1 MTSCARPYPP
11 VRRHDALDDRKE
23 RRTPAAP
30 DGRPRPAGPRPAG
43 QRPSG
48 QRPAGQRP
56 PGQPPKKKKKRKL
69 KRKYRVLRGIYAAVV
84 ILAAIIVV
92 AFIALKISA
101 RAPEVPVDPDP
112 SATTQTETEPAP
124 GQTAGKHQRREQT
137 YTFLLA
143 CPDQASGNAD
153 AIMVVTYDVPNQKLG
168 MLSIPR
174 DTLVNKKNPKINSS
188 MHGGIENLQEVVS
201 DLLGI
206 PLDFYVKIDLNGF
219 VELVDAVDG
228 VDFDVPVEMYYNDPT
243 QDLNIFYQPGMQ
255 HLTGQQAMEVCRFR
269 HNADGTGYPLGDIQR
284 SETTRNMM
292 ITVAKKVLALNN
304 IVKITNYFDI
314 LQRNVETDLT
324 ASNITWFISQFL
336 NLDLNTGVTGSG
348 LPGDGNVTYKGTRYC
363 YELYPQESL
372 DIINATVN
380 PYTTPLTLD
389 DLNIFQ
395 AP

>member
-1 MTSCARPYPP
+1 M
-11 VRRHDALDDRKE
+11 DDHRE

-30 DGRPRPAGPRPAG
+30 DGRPRPAGQRPAG

-69 KRKYRVLRGIYAAVV
+69 KRKYRILRGIYAAVV
-84 ILAAIIVV
+84 VLAAIVVV
-92 AFIALKISA
+92 AFIALKLSA

-112 SATTQTETEPAP
+112 NAATQTDTEPAP
-124 GQTAGKHQRREQT
+124 GQTAGKHQRKEQT

-168 MLSIPR
+168 MLSVPR

-206 PLDFYVKIDLNGF
+206 PLDFYVEIDLNGF

-324 ASNITWFISQFL
+324 ASNITWFITQFL
-336 NLDLNTGVTGSG
+336 NIDLDTGVTGSS
-348 LPGDGNVTYKGTRYC
+348 LPGDGSVTYKGTRWC

-372 DIINATVN
+372 DVINATVN

>member
-1 MTSCARPYPP
+1 MQ
-11 VRRHDALDDRKE
+11 
-23 RRTPAAP
+23 RRTPATP

-69 KRKYRVLRGIYAAVV
+69 KRKYRILRGIYAAVV

-92 AFIALKISA
+92 AFLALKLSA

-112 SATTQTETEPAP
+112 NAATQTDTEPAP
-124 GQTAGKHQRREQT
+124 GQTAGKHQRKEQT

-206 PLDFYVKIDLNGF
+206 PLDFYVEIDLNGF

-324 ASNITWFISQFL
+324 ASNITWFIGQFL
-336 NLDLNTGVTGSG
+336 NIDLDTGVTGSG
-348 LPGDGNVTYKGTRYC
+348 LPGDGSVTYKGTRWC

>member
-1 MTSCARPYPP
+1 M
-11 VRRHDALDDRKE
+11 DDHMQ
-23 RRTPAAP
+23 RRTPATP

-69 KRKYRVLRGIYAAVV
+69 KRKYRILRGIYAAVV

-92 AFIALKISA
+92 AFIALKLSA
-101 RAPEVPVDPDP
+101 RAPDVSVDPDP
-112 SATTQTETEPAP
+112 NAATQTDTEPAP
-124 GQTAGKHQRREQT
+124 GQTAGKHQRKEQT

-206 PLDFYVKIDLNGF
+206 PLDFYVEIDLNGF
-219 VELVDAVDG
+219 VELVDAVGG
-228 VDFDVPVEMYYNDPT
+228 VDFDVPIEMYYNDPT

-255 HLTGQQAMEVCRFR
+255 HLTGQRAMEVCRFR

-324 ASNITWFISQFL
+324 ASNITWFIGQFL
-336 NLDLNTGVTGSG
+336 NVDLDTGVTGSG
-348 LPGDGNVTYKGTRYC
+348 LPGDGSVTYKGTRWC

-372 DIINATVN
+372 DVINATVN

>member
-1 MTSCARPYPP
+1 MQ
-11 VRRHDALDDRKE
+11 
-23 RRTPAAP
+23 RRTPATP

-43 QRPSG
+43 QRPRG

-69 KRKYRVLRGIYAAVV
+69 KRKYRILRGIYAAVV

-92 AFIALKISA
+92 AFIALKLSA
-101 RAPEVPVDPDP
+101 RAPDVSVDPDP
-112 SATTQTETEPAP
+112 NAATQTDTEPAP
-124 GQTAGKHQRREQT
+124 GQTAGKHQRKEQT

-206 PLDFYVKIDLNGF
+206 PLDFYVEIDLNGF
-219 VELVDAVDG
+219 VELVDAVGG
-228 VDFDVPVEMYYNDPT
+228 VDFDVPIEMYYNDPT

-324 ASNITWFISQFL
+324 ASNITWFIGQFL
-336 NLDLNTGVTGSG
+336 NVDLDTGVTGSG
-348 LPGDGNVTYKGTRYC
+348 LPGDGSVTYKGTRWC

-372 DIINATVN
+372 DVINATVN

>member
-1 MTSCARPYPP
+1 M
-11 VRRHDALDDRKE
+11 DDHMQ
-23 RRTPAAP
+23 RRTPATP

-43 QRPSG
+43 QRPHG

-69 KRKYRVLRGIYAAVV
+69 KRKYRILRGIYAAVV

-92 AFIALKISA
+92 AFIALKLSA
-101 RAPEVPVDPDP
+101 RAPDVSVDPDP
-112 SATTQTETEPAP
+112 NAATQTDTEPAP
-124 GQTAGKHQRREQT
+124 GQTAGKHQRKEQT

-206 PLDFYVKIDLNGF
+206 PLDFYVEIDLNGF
-219 VELVDAVDG
+219 VELVDAVGG
-228 VDFDVPVEMYYNDPT
+228 VDFDVPIEMYYNDPT

-255 HLTGQQAMEVCRFR
+255 RLTGQQAMEVCRFR

-324 ASNITWFISQFL
+324 ASNITWFIGQFL
-336 NLDLNTGVTGSG
+336 NVDLDTGVTGSG
-348 LPGDGNVTYKGTRYC
+348 LPGDGSVTYKGTRWC

-372 DIINATVN
+372 DVINATVN

>member
-1 MTSCARPYPP
+1 M
-11 VRRHDALDDRKE
+11 VRRHDALDDHMQ
-23 RRTPAAP
+23 RRTPATP

-69 KRKYRVLRGIYAAVV
+69 KRKYRILRGIYAAVV

-92 AFIALKISA
+92 AFIALKLSA
-101 RAPEVPVDPDP
+101 RAPDVSVDPDP
-112 SATTQTETEPAP
+112 NAATQTDTEPAP
-124 GQTAGKHQRREQT
+124 GQTAGKHQRKEQT

-206 PLDFYVKIDLNGF
+206 PLDFYVEIDLNGF
-219 VELVDAVDG
+219 VELVDAVGG
-228 VDFDVPVEMYYNDPT
+228 VDFDVPIEMYYNDPT

-304 IVKITNYFDI
+304 IEKITNYFDI

-324 ASNITWFISQFL
+324 ASNITWFIGQFL
-336 NLDLNTGVTGSG
+336 NVDLDTGVTGSG
-348 LPGDGNVTYKGTRYC
+348 LPGDGSVTYKGTRWC

-372 DIINATVN
+372 DVINATVN

>member
-1 MTSCARPYPP
+1 MQ
-11 VRRHDALDDRKE
+11 
-23 RRTPAAP
+23 RRTPATP

-69 KRKYRVLRGIYAAVV
+69 KRKYRILRGIYAAVV

-92 AFIALKISA
+92 AFIALKLSA
-101 RAPEVPVDPDP
+101 RAPDVPVDPGP
-112 SATTQTETEPAP
+112 NAATQTDTEPAP
-124 GQTAGKHQRREQT
+124 GQTAGKHQRKEQT

-219 VELVDAVDG
+219 VELVDAVGG

-336 NLDLNTGVTGSG
+336 NIDLNAGVTGSG
-348 LPGDGNVTYKGTRYC
+348 LPGDGSVTYKGTRWC

-372 DIINATVN
+372 DVINATVN

>member
-1 MTSCARPYPP
+1 MQ
-11 VRRHDALDDRKE
+11 
-23 RRTPAAP
+23 RRTPATP

-43 QRPSG
+43 QRPRG

-69 KRKYRVLRGIYAAVV
+69 KRKYRILRGIYAAVV

-92 AFIALKISA
+92 AFIALKLSA
-101 RAPEVPVDPDP
+101 RAPDVSVDPDP
-112 SATTQTETEPAP
+112 NAATQTDTEPAP
-124 GQTAGKHQRREQT
+124 GQTAGKHQRKEQT

-206 PLDFYVKIDLNGF
+206 PLDFYVEIDLNGF
-219 VELVDAVDG
+219 VELVDAVGG
-228 VDFDVPVEMYYNDPT
+228 VDFDVPIEMYYNDPT

-255 HLTGQQAMEVCRFR
+255 HLTGKQAMEVCRFR

-324 ASNITWFISQFL
+324 ASNITWFIGQFL
-336 NLDLNTGVTGSG
+336 NVDLDTGVTGSG
-348 LPGDGNVTYKGTRYC
+348 LPGDGSVTYKGTRWC

-372 DIINATVN
+372 DVINATVN

>member
-1 MTSCARPYPP
+1 MQ
-11 VRRHDALDDRKE
+11 
-23 RRTPAAP
+23 RRTPATP

-69 KRKYRVLRGIYAAVV
+69 KRKYRILRGIYAAVV

-92 AFIALKISA
+92 AFLALKLSA

-112 SATTQTETEPAP
+112 NAATQTDTEPAP
-124 GQTAGKHQRREQT
+124 GQTAGKHQRKEQT

-206 PLDFYVKIDLNGF
+206 PLDFYVEIDLNGF

-269 HNADGTGYPLGDIQR
+269 HNADGTGYPMGDIQR

-324 ASNITWFISQFL
+324 ASNITWFIGQFL
-336 NLDLNTGVTGSG
+336 NIDLDTGVTGSG
-348 LPGDGNVTYKGTRYC
+348 LPGDGSVTYKGTRWC

>member
-1 MTSCARPYPP
+1 M
-11 VRRHDALDDRKE
+11 DDHMQ
-23 RRTPAAP
+23 RRTPATP

-69 KRKYRVLRGIYAAVV
+69 KRKYRILRGIYAAVV

-92 AFIALKISA
+92 AFIALKLSA
-101 RAPEVPVDPDP
+101 RAPDVSVDPDP
-112 SATTQTETEPAP
+112 NAATQTDTEPAP
-124 GQTAGKHQRREQT
+124 GQTAGKHQRKEQT

-206 PLDFYVKIDLNGF
+206 PLDFYVEIDLNGF

-228 VDFDVPVEMYYNDPT
+228 VDFDVPIEMYYNDPT

-324 ASNITWFISQFL
+324 ASNITWFIGQFL
-336 NLDLNTGVTGSG
+336 NVDLDTGVTGSG
-348 LPGDGNVTYKGTRYC
+348 LPGDGSVTYKGTRWC

-372 DIINATVN
+372 DVINATVN

>member
-1 MTSCARPYPP
+1 M
-11 VRRHDALDDRKE
+11 DDHMQ
-23 RRTPAAP
+23 RRTPATP

-43 QRPSG
+43 QRPRG

-69 KRKYRVLRGIYAAVV
+69 KRKYRILRGIYAAVV

-92 AFIALKISA
+92 AFIALKLSA
-101 RAPEVPVDPDP
+101 RAPDVSVDPDP
-112 SATTQTETEPAP
+112 NAATQTDTEPAP
-124 GQTAGKHQRREQT
+124 GQTAGKHQRKEQT

-206 PLDFYVKIDLNGF
+206 PLDFYVEIDLNGF
-219 VELVDAVDG
+219 VELVGAVGG
-228 VDFDVPVEMYYNDPT
+228 VDFDVPIEMYYNDPT

-324 ASNITWFISQFL
+324 ASNITWFIGQFL
-336 NLDLNTGVTGSG
+336 NVDLDTGVTGSG
-348 LPGDGNVTYKGTRYC
+348 LPGDGSVTYKGTRWC

-372 DIINATVN
+372 DVINATVN

>member
-1 MTSCARPYPP
+1 M
-11 VRRHDALDDRKE
+11 VRRHDALDDHMQ
-23 RRTPAAP
+23 RRTPATP

-69 KRKYRVLRGIYAAVV
+69 KRKYRILRGIYAAVV

-92 AFIALKISA
+92 AFIALKLSA
-101 RAPEVPVDPDP
+101 RAPDVSVDPDP
-112 SATTQTETEPAP
+112 NAATQTDTEPAP
-124 GQTAGKHQRREQT
+124 GQTAGKHQRKEQT

-206 PLDFYVKIDLNGF
+206 PLDFYVEIDLNGF
-219 VELVDAVDG
+219 VELVDAVGG
-228 VDFDVPVEMYYNDPT
+228 VDFDVPIEMYYNDPT

-324 ASNITWFISQFL
+324 ASNITWFIGQFL
-336 NLDLNTGVTGSG
+336 NVDLDTGVTGSG
-348 LPGDGNVTYKGTRYC
+348 LPGDGSVTYKGTRWC

-372 DIINATVN
+372 DVINATVN

>member
-1 MTSCARPYPP
+1 M
-11 VRRHDALDDRKE
+11 VRRHDALDDHMQ
-23 RRTPAAP
+23 RRTPATP

-69 KRKYRVLRGIYAAVV
+69 KRKYRILRGIYAAVV

-92 AFIALKISA
+92 AFIALKLSA
-101 RAPEVPVDPDP
+101 RAPDVSVDPDP
-112 SATTQTETEPAP
+112 NAATQTDTEPAP
-124 GQTAGKHQRREQT
+124 GQTAGKHQRKEQT

-206 PLDFYVKIDLNGF
+206 PLDFYVEIDLNGF
-219 VELVDAVDG
+219 VELVEAVGG
-228 VDFDVPVEMYYNDPT
+228 VDFDVPIEMYYNDPT

-324 ASNITWFISQFL
+324 ASNITWFIGQFL
-336 NLDLNTGVTGSG
+336 NVDLDTGVTGSG
-348 LPGDGNVTYKGTRYC
+348 LPGDGSVTYKGTRWC

-372 DIINATVN
+372 DVINATVN

>member
-1 MTSCARPYPP
+1 MTSPGEVASPLLRRRP
-11 VRRHDALDDRKE
+11 ALDHEEK
-23 RRTPAAP
+23 RTPATTG
-30 DGRPRPAGPRPAG
+30 GRP
-43 QRPSG
+43 RPSG

-56 PGQPPKKKKKRKL
+56 HGQPPKKKKKRRL
-69 KRKYRVLRGIYAAVV
+69 KRRYRILRGIYAAVV
-84 ILAAIIVV
+84 ILAAIVVV

-101 RAPEVPVDPDP
+101 RAPEIPTDPDQ
-112 SATTQTETEPAP
+112 SSTTQTDAEPAP

-153 AIMVVTYDVPNQKLG
+153 AIMVVTYDVPNQKIG
-168 MLSIPR
+168 MLSVPR
-174 DTLVNKKNPKINSS
+174 DTLVDRKKPKINAA

-206 PLDFYVKIDLNGF
+206 PLDFYVEIDLNGF

-228 VDFDVPVEMYYNDPT
+228 VDFDVPVEMYYNDPS

-336 NLDLNTGVTGSG
+336 NVDLNTGVTGDS
-348 LPGDGNVTYKGTRYC
+348 LPGDGTITYKGTRWC

-372 DIINATVN
+372 DVINATVN

>member
-1 MTSCARPYPP
+1 MQ
-11 VRRHDALDDRKE
+11 
-23 RRTPAAP
+23 RRTPATP
-30 DGRPRPAGPRPAG
+30 DGRSRPAGPRPAG

-48 QRPAGQRP
+48 QHPAGQRP

-69 KRKYRVLRGIYAAVV
+69 KRKYRILRGIYAALV

-92 AFIALKISA
+92 AFIALKLSA

-112 SATTQTETEPAP
+112 NAATQTDTEPAP
-124 GQTAGKHQRREQT
+124 GQTAGKHQRKEQT

-206 PLDFYVKIDLNGF
+206 PLDFYVEIDLNGF

-304 IVKITNYFDI
+304 IVKITSYFDI

-324 ASNITWFISQFL
+324 ASNITWFIGQFL
-336 NLDLNTGVTGSG
+336 NIDLDTGVTGSG
-348 LPGDGNVTYKGTRYC
+348 LPGDGSVTYKGTRWC

-372 DIINATVN
+372 DVINATVN

>member
-1 MTSCARPYPP
+1 MQ
-11 VRRHDALDDRKE
+11 
-23 RRTPAAP
+23 RRTPATP

-69 KRKYRVLRGIYAAVV
+69 KRKYRILRGIYAAVV

-92 AFIALKISA
+92 AFIALKLSA
-101 RAPEVPVDPDP
+101 RAPDVSVDPDP
-112 SATTQTETEPAP
+112 NAATQTDTEPAP
-124 GQTAGKHQRREQT
+124 GQTAGKHQRKEQT

-206 PLDFYVKIDLNGF
+206 PLDFYVEIDLNGF
-219 VELVDAVDG
+219 VELVDAVGG
-228 VDFDVPVEMYYNDPT
+228 VDFDVPIEMYYNDPT

-324 ASNITWFISQFL
+324 ASNITWFIGQFL
-336 NLDLNTGVTGSG
+336 NVDLDTGVTGSG
-348 LPGDGNVTYKGTRYC
+348 LPGDGSVTYKGTRWC

-372 DIINATVN
+372 DVINATVN

>member
-1 MTSCARPYPP
+1 MTSRREAISL
-11 VRRHDALDDRKE
+11 VRRHDALENEE

-30 DGRPRPAGPRPAG
+30 RPRPAG
-43 QRPSG
+43 QR

-56 PGQPPKKKKKRKL
+56 PGQPPKKRKKRKL
-69 KRKYRVLRGIYAAVV
+69 KRRYRILRGIYAAVV
-84 ILAAIIVV
+84 ILAAIVV
-92 AFIALKISA
+92 IAFAVLKISA
-101 RAPEVPVDPDP
+101 RAPEIQTDPDP
-112 SATTQTETEPAP
+112 SASTQVDTEPAP

-206 PLDFYVKIDLNGF
+206 PLDFYVKVDLTGF
-219 VELVDAVDG
+219 IELVDAVGG
-228 VDFDVPVEMYYNDPT
+228 VDFDVPVEMYYNDPS

-284 SETTRNMM
+284 SETTRSMM

-348 LPGDGNVTYKGTRYC
+348 LPGDGSVTYKGTRWC
-363 YELYPQESL
+363 YQLYPQESL

-380 PYTTPLTLD
+380 PYTEPLTLD

-395 AP
+395 VS

>member
-1 MTSCARPYPP
+1 MQ
-11 VRRHDALDDRKE
+11 
-23 RRTPAAP
+23 RRTPATP
-30 DGRPRPAGPRPAG
+30 DGRPRPARPRPAG

-69 KRKYRVLRGIYAAVV
+69 KRKYRILRGIYAAVV

-92 AFIALKISA
+92 AFIALKLSA
-101 RAPEVPVDPDP
+101 RAPDVSVDPDP
-112 SATTQTETEPAP
+112 NAATQTDTEPAP
-124 GQTAGKHQRREQT
+124 GQTAGKHQRKEQT

-206 PLDFYVKIDLNGF
+206 PLDFYVEIDLNGF
-219 VELVDAVDG
+219 VELVDAVGG
-228 VDFDVPVEMYYNDPT
+228 VDFDVPIEMYYNDPT
-243 QDLNIFYQPGMQ
+243 QGLNIFYQPGMQ

-324 ASNITWFISQFL
+324 ASNITWFIGQFL
-336 NLDLNTGVTGSG
+336 NVDLDTGVTGSG
-348 LPGDGNVTYKGTRYC
+348 LPGDGSVTYKGTRWC

-372 DIINATVN
+372 DVINATVN

>member
-1 MTSCARPYPP
+1 MQ
-11 VRRHDALDDRKE
+11 
-23 RRTPAAP
+23 RRTPATP

-69 KRKYRVLRGIYAAVV
+69 KRKYRILRGIYAAVV

-92 AFIALKISA
+92 AFIALKLSA
-101 RAPEVPVDPDP
+101 RAPDVSVDPDP
-112 SATTQTETEPAP
+112 NAATQTDTEPAP
-124 GQTAGKHQRREQT
+124 GQTAGKHQRKEQT

-206 PLDFYVKIDLNGF
+206 PLDFYVEIDLNGF
-219 VELVDAVDG
+219 VELVDAVGG
-228 VDFDVPVEMYYNDPT
+228 VDFDVPIEMYYNDPT
-243 QDLNIFYQPGMQ
+243 QGLNIFYQPGMQ

-324 ASNITWFISQFL
+324 ASNITWFIGQFL
-336 NLDLNTGVTGSG
+336 NVDLDTGVTGSG
-348 LPGDGNVTYKGTRYC
+348 LPGDGSVTYKGTRWC

-372 DIINATVN
+372 DVINATVN

>member
-1 MTSCARPYPP
+1 M
-11 VRRHDALDDRKE
+11 DDHRE
-23 RRTPAAP
+23 RRTPATP

-43 QRPSG
+43 QRPGG

-69 KRKYRVLRGIYAAVV
+69 KRKYRVLRGIYAALV
-84 ILAAIIVV
+84 ILAAIVV
-92 AFIALKISA
+92 VVFLALKVSA
-101 RAPEVPVDPDP
+101 RAPEVPVDDDQ
-112 SATTQTETEPAP
+112 SATTQTDADPAP
-124 GQTAGKHQRREQT
+124 GQTAGKHQRKEQT

-174 DTLVNKKNPKINSS
+174 DTLVDRKNPKINSS

-206 PLDFYVKIDLNGF
+206 PLDFYVEIDLNGF

-324 ASNITWFISQFL
+324 ASNITWFITQFL
-336 NLDLNTGVTGSG
+336 NLDLDTGVTGSS
-348 LPGDGNVTYKGTRYC
+348 LPGDGSVTYKGTRWC

-372 DIINATVN
+372 DVINATVN

>member
-1 MTSCARPYPP
+1 M
-11 VRRHDALDDRKE
+11 VRRHDALDDHMQ
-23 RRTPAAP
+23 RRTPATP

-69 KRKYRVLRGIYAAVV
+69 KRKYRILRGIYAAVV

-92 AFIALKISA
+92 AFIALKLSA
-101 RAPEVPVDPDP
+101 RAPDVSVDPDP
-112 SATTQTETEPAP
+112 NAATQTDTEPAP
-124 GQTAGKHQRREQT
+124 GQTAGKHQRKEQT

-206 PLDFYVKIDLNGF
+206 PLDFYVEIDLNGF
-219 VELVDAVDG
+219 VELVDAVGG
-228 VDFDVPVEMYYNDPT
+228 VDFDVPIEMYYNDPT
-243 QDLNIFYQPGMQ
+243 QGLNIFYQPGMQ

-324 ASNITWFISQFL
+324 ASNITWFIGQFL
-336 NLDLNTGVTGSG
+336 NVDLDTGVTGSG
-348 LPGDGNVTYKGTRYC
+348 LPGDGSVTYKGTRWC

-372 DIINATVN
+372 DVINATVN

>member
-1 MTSCARPYPP
+1 M
-11 VRRHDALDDRKE
+11 DDHMQ
-23 RRTPAAP
+23 RRTPATP

-69 KRKYRVLRGIYAAVV
+69 KRKYRILRGIYAAVV

-92 AFIALKISA
+92 AFIALKLSA
-101 RAPEVPVDPDP
+101 RAPDVSVDPDP
-112 SATTQTETEPAP
+112 NAATQTDTEPAP
-124 GQTAGKHQRREQT
+124 GQTAGKHQRKEQT

-206 PLDFYVKIDLNGF
+206 PLDFYVEIDLNGF
-219 VELVDAVDG
+219 VELVEAVGG
-228 VDFDVPVEMYYNDPT
+228 VDFDVPIEMYYNDPT

-324 ASNITWFISQFL
+324 ASNITWFIGQFL
-336 NLDLNTGVTGSG
+336 NVDLDTGVTGSG
-348 LPGDGNVTYKGTRYC
+348 LPGDGSVTYKGTRWC

-372 DIINATVN
+372 DVINATVN

>member
-1 MTSCARPYPP
+1 M
-11 VRRHDALDDRKE
+11 DDHMQ
-23 RRTPAAP
+23 RRTPATP

-69 KRKYRVLRGIYAAVV
+69 KRKYRILRGIYAAVV

-92 AFIALKISA
+92 AFIALKLSA
-101 RAPEVPVDPDP
+101 RAPDVSVDPDP
-112 SATTQTETEPAP
+112 NAATQTDTEPAP
-124 GQTAGKHQRREQT
+124 GQTAGKHQRKEQT

-206 PLDFYVKIDLNGF
+206 PLDFYVEIDLNGF
-219 VELVDAVDG
+219 VELVDAVGG
-228 VDFDVPVEMYYNDPT
+228 VDFDVPIEMYYNDPT

-324 ASNITWFISQFL
+324 ASNITWFIGQFL
-336 NLDLNTGVTGSG
+336 NVDLDTGVTGSG
-348 LPGDGNVTYKGTRYC
+348 LPGDGSVTYKGTRWC

-372 DIINATVN
+372 DVINATVN

>member
-1 MTSCARPYPP
+1 MQ
-11 VRRHDALDDRKE
+11 
-23 RRTPAAP
+23 RRTPATP

-69 KRKYRVLRGIYAAVV
+69 KRKYRILRGIYAAVV

-92 AFIALKISA
+92 AFLALKLSA
-101 RAPEVPVDPDP
+101 RAPEVSVDPDP
-112 SATTQTETEPAP
+112 NAATQTDTEPAP
-124 GQTAGKHQRREQT
+124 GQTAGKHQRKEQT

-219 VELVDAVDG
+219 VELVDAVGG

-324 ASNITWFISQFL
+324 ASNITWFIGQFL
-336 NLDLNTGVTGSG
+336 NIDLNTGVTGSG
-348 LPGDGNVTYKGTRYC
+348 LPGDGSVTYKGTRWC

-372 DIINATVN
+372 DVINATVN

>member
-1 MTSCARPYPP
+1 M
-11 VRRHDALDDRKE
+11 VRRHDALDDHMQ
-23 RRTPAAP
+23 RRTPATP

-69 KRKYRVLRGIYAAVV
+69 KRKYRILRGIYAAVV

-92 AFIALKISA
+92 AFIALKLSA
-101 RAPEVPVDPDP
+101 RAPDVSVDPDP
-112 SATTQTETEPAP
+112 NAATQTDTEPAP
-124 GQTAGKHQRREQT
+124 GQTAGKHQRKEQT

-206 PLDFYVKIDLNGF
+206 PLDFYVEIDLNGF
-219 VELVDAVDG
+219 VELVDAVGG
-228 VDFDVPVEMYYNDPT
+228 VDFDVPIEMYYNDPT

-255 HLTGQQAMEVCRFR
+255 HLTGQRAMEVCRFR

-324 ASNITWFISQFL
+324 ASNITWFIGQFL
-336 NLDLNTGVTGSG
+336 NVDLDTGVTGSG
-348 LPGDGNVTYKGTRYC
+348 LPGDGSVTYKGTRWC

-372 DIINATVN
+372 DVINATVN